1 MVCPNNG
8 RISVTSNLLQSRN
21 LLFSLFISSMRIC
34 SNEQINL
41 KISLPLFMNIDQFSA
56 QMSLGELYLEN
67 RFDQES
73 MDGFIF
79 QCS

>member
-1 MVCPNNG
+1 MESIPNSKYSLMELNAV
-8 RISVTSNLLQSRN
+8 IKLL
-21 LLFSLFISSMRIC
+21 L
-34 SNEQINL
+34 L

-67 RFDQES
+67 GFDQES

-79 QCS
+79 QCF

>member
-1 MVCPNNG
+1 MELNEV
-8 RISVTSNLLQSRN
+8 IKLL
-21 LLFSLFISSMRIC
+21 L
-34 SNEQINL
+34 L

-67 RFDQES
+67 GFDQES